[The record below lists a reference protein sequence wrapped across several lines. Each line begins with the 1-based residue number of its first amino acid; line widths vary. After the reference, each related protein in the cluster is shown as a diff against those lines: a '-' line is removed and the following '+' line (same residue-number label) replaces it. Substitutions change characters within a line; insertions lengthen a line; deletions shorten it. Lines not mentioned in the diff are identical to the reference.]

1 MKTFFC
7 LLYLS
12 FWFLPLTIDSFRL
25 IAVGHRQSI
34 EASVNYTTW
43 FNQFN
48 RSDLYELRS
57 HEPTL
62 IVFGELTGLTS
73 AFIGTRGQIA
83 RIQIGTVQ
91 NAFALMMKSYEKQIT
106 SYLNKYPTISIT
118 NAFELSLSDVM
129 WRAFNQT
136 FSSLARLLNA
146 TIISATF
153 GPRIIRST
161 DPEDIELYGDPDLY
175 PNQTEVYLPL
185 TKEIYNT
192 AHVYAPNGSL
202 IASRDKCH
210 LTPAEIELLQFTPGE
225 LENNTVIKPNNWC
238 IAICLDAFY
247 LDVLLH
253 LDSQNCTMLIQPSFN
268 DQMWAANLSS
278 QSPIW
283 VPLDWT
289 NGPLALFD
297 KTQNIQFS
305 INPMVTGN
313 LFSDMIVDGQS
324 TINQRL
330 PREIIELNKQDKL
343 YIGLDPVDM
352 QNITRFQTLVLARWA
367 RDDPRGKNW
376 TKQERRKLLYQYAL
390 ELAPNSK
397 SINENKYADTVIW
410 ADVTL

>member
-1 MKTFFC
+1 MKTLLC
-7 LLYLS
+7 LVSLS
-12 FWFLPLTIDSFRL
+12 FWFLPLAIDSLRL

-34 EASVNYTTW
+34 EASVSYTTW

-48 RSDLYELRS
+48 RTDLYKLRS

-73 AFIGTRGQIA
+73 AFIGTRGQVA
-83 RIQIGTVQ
+83 RAQAGTVQ
-91 NAFALMMKSYEKQIT
+91 NAFSLMAKAYEKQIT
-106 SYLNKYPTISIT
+106 SYLSEYPTISIT
-118 NAFELSLSDVM
+118 NALELSLSDVM

-146 TIISATF
+146 TIVSATF
-153 GPRIIRST
+153 GPRITRST
-161 DPEDIELYGDPDLY
+161 DPKDIELYGDPDLY

-202 IASRDKCH
+202 IASRDKYH
-210 LTPAEIELLQFTPGE
+210 LTPAEIELLQLTPGK
-225 LENNTVIKPNNWC
+225 LENNTVIKPNNMC

-247 LDVLLH
+247 LDVLSH
-253 LDSQNCTMLIQPSFN
+253 LDSQNCTILIQPSFN

-283 VPLDWT
+283 VPVDWAH
-289 NGPLALFD
+289 GPLALFE

-330 PREIIELNKQDKL
+330 LRGITALNKQDDL
-343 YIGLDPVDM
+343 YIGLDPVDV
-352 QNITRFQTLVLARWA
+352 QDISGFQTLTLAKWA
-367 RDDPRGKNW
+367 RDDPREKNL
-376 TKQERRKLLYQYAL
+376 TKQERRQLLYQYAL
-390 ELAPNSK
+390 ELAPDSK
-397 SINENKYADTVIW
+397 SKNENKYADTVIW
-410 ADVTL
+410 ADVIL